1 MKYFGVT
8 TAFYDNGK
16 IKGHM
21 FEVEVEKMPENDCLC
36 AKHADIYWD
45 YFETQDMARAF
56 LTSALNNEV

>member
-8 TAFYDNGK
+8 TAIYDSGK

-21 FEVEVEKMPENDCLC
+21 FEVEAEKMLETDCVYT
-36 AKHADIYWD
+36 KHADIYWD

-56 LTSALNNEV
+56 LTSAFNNEV